1 MVKKIKCIY
10 PNNKLSKW
18 NVVFAMNTLTKFKIQ
33 ESCWIFFLLLLY
45 FLFRFIFFSQY
56 QRQKNFEL
64 ACIFCLFADSWRRS
78 RVLLIF
84 KKLVYTR
91 SSPETFKPRN
101 GFYFVAW
108 CRWRSNGSINLFIPT
123 NSYPLNARMLL
134 QCSRFHVCRSCIQSF
149 YFMFGEH
156 TVLHWSFL
164 AQFILHI
171 Q

>member
-1 MVKKIKCIY
+1 MVRKIKCIY

-18 NVVFAMNTLTKFKIQ
+18 NVVFAMNILTKFKIQ

-45 FLFRFIFFSQY
+45 FLFCFFITVSEWKKFQT
-56 QRQKNFEL
+56 
-64 ACIFCLFADSWRRS
+64 CLHLLSIADSWRRS
-78 RVLLIF
+78 RMLLIF

-123 NSYPLNARMLL
+123 NSYPPNARMLL

-156 TVLHWSFL
+156 KVLYWSFL
-164 AQFILHI
+164 AQFIHHI